1 VISEEAVPMG
11 RAKTPLR
18 WQATMAAKTKL
29 VETRM
34 LI

>member
-1 VISEEAVPMG
+1 MG